1 MTISTERLRKI
12 ASGSDFVAD
21 VGGKQSETVT
31 EIARELLAVREAQS
45 EPVQWGAPKTV
56 RQLIQQLQT
65 LDQDLETT
73 ALLRMPADFRDGNAI
88 RQVPLSISYE
98 RLNGQWLAQYKGDGR
113 LVLAF
118 WAKADD
124 RPEGERGELLT
135 VPPAPAVPNELP
147 NHAGPREF
155 GRPQAYID
163 GWNACRA
170 AMLNH
175 VGDSAEKVPADYQH
189 LKHVSESYFAVEKR
203 LFDLA
208 QRLKGPSFDHYAYS
222 LHQAI
227 DVLDKE
233 IFGESEDN
241 SAMLAAA
248 PTPTKA
254 G

>member
-1 MTISTERLRKI
+1 MTISTEKLKERISHLKEWLR
-12 ASGSDFVAD
+12 GM
-21 VGGKQSETVT
+21 KQHKHPDDCPNAALYLEGLKAEKQQDIDLLT
-31 EIARELLAVREAQS
+31 ELLAVREAQS

-98 RLNGQWLAQYKGDGR
+98 RMNGQWLAQYKGDGR

-135 VPPAPAVPNELP
+135 APPAPAVPDAKPEIDY
-147 NHAGPREF
+147 GE
-155 GRPQAYID
+155 GGSDIDYMQPQQVYDMGKID

-170 AMLNH
+170 AMLT
-175 VGDSAEKVPADYQH
+175 AKTQ
-189 LKHVSESYFAVEKR
+189 
-203 LFDLA
+203 
-208 QRLKGPSFDHYAYS
+208 
-222 LHQAI
+222 
-227 DVLDKE
+227 E
-233 IFGESEDN
+233 IR
-241 SAMLAAA
+241 
-248 PTPTKA
+248 
-254 G
+254 